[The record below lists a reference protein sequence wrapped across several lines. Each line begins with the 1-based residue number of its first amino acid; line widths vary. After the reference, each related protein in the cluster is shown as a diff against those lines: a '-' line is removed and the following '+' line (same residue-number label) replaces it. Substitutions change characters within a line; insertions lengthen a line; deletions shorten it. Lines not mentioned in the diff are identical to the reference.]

1 MVFLIDLPLIQDP
14 AKHAI
19 NDTLTPFGEELC
31 FFLQAQ
37 GVEDKMISSLR
48 KYDFSETSRYG
59 FVHTIAGSHSGSDLW
74 QRTGCVCRPPTGLV
88 DRSSV
93 DLLTILF
100 LSRYCGL
107 GRTVTALG
115 LDSED
120 DIELDYVC
128 SSIGAVKL
136 DLLTALYYA
145 AQGDSGTKEF
155 EARVTRPKRGK
166 DTTTSAVD
174 QVDLARV
181 RVYFP
186 SRDTVLRSRGGR
198 NVSRHVGP

>member
-14 AKHAI
+14 AKQAI

-37 GVEDKMISSLR
+37 GVEDKMINSLR
-48 KYDFSETSRYG
+48 KYDFSETRRYG
-59 FVHTIAGSHSGSDLW
+59 FVHTMAGSHSGSDLW
-74 QRTGCVCRPPTGLV
+74 QRTGYVYRPVPHRQIHLGFAN
-88 DRSSV
+88 S
-93 DLLTILF
+93 

-115 LDSED
+115 LDSAD

-136 DLLTALYYA
+136 DLLTALYCA
-145 AQGDSGTKEF
+145 AQGDSGTKEL
-155 EARVTRPKRGK
+155 EARSARSKKGK

-174 QVDLARV
+174 QIDLARV

>member
-14 AKHAI
+14 AKQAI

-74 QRTGCVCRPPTGLV
+74 QRTGCVCRPLV
-88 DRSSV
+88 LGQMTSGFTNNV
-93 DLLTILF
+93 F
-100 LSRYCGL
+100 RYCGL

-115 LDSED
+115 LDNVD

-145 AQGDSGTKEF
+145 AQGDSGTKEL
-155 EARVTRPKRGK
+155 EARSARPKKSK

-174 QVDLARV
+174 QIDLARV

-198 NVSRHVGP
+198 NVSRYVGP

>member
-74 QRTGCVCRPPTGLV
+74 QRTGCVCRPVPH
-88 DRSSV
+88 RE
-93 DLLTILF
+93 ILF
-100 LSRYCGL
+100 GFANNLSRYCGL

-115 LDSED
+115 LDSVD

-145 AQGDSGTKEF
+145 AQGDSGTKEL
-155 EARVTRPKRGK
+155 EARSARPKKSKG
-166 DTTTSAVD
+166 TTTSAVD

-198 NVSRHVGP
+198 KVSGHVGP